1 MLNLRRRSF
10 VSRLSVCYARS
21 PCQVVFASFFN
32 CFFQCFQKRLWS
44 FLLNSHPTIDAFLM
58 SVFELALNL
67 CVKLILSGLNR
78 LSQRAAAAAA
88 VVSTFKFPLAQQATK
103 IARKYLC
110 HDCHHFLTD
119 MNLPR
124 FALSHMCGSN
134 VPLKLLMF
142 HNVVQFVSDHSLCNT
157 RVPCLIF

>member
-1 MLNLRRRSF
+1 MLNSRRRSF

-32 CFFQCFQKRLWS
+32 CFFQCFQKRSWS

-58 SVFELALNL
+58 SGFELALNL

-88 VVSTFKFPLAQQATK
+88 VVSTFKFPLTQQPTK
-103 IARKYLC
+103 IARKYLY
-110 HDCHHFLTD
+110 HEYLYFLCVVK
-119 MNLPR
+119 LSR
-124 FALSHMCGSN
+124 FTVFQVCESK
-134 VPLKLLMF
+134 VFLKLFIF
-142 HNVVQFVSDHSLCNT
+142 HNLVQLF
-157 RVPCLIF
+157 